1 MVTVNSTVAIDGL
14 ALGIPALSV
23 GLPNNLTPFVD
34 AGAMA
39 GAAAPEEIGP
49 VLRRLLY
56 DQGFRQQ
63 LETAAA
69 AVTARYRIRPD
80 GRAAERSADTI
91 LDLAKAHRSAMS
103 RA

>member
-14 ALGIPALSV
+14 ALGVPALTV
-23 GLPNNLTPFVD
+23 GLPNNLTPFVE

-49 VLRRLLY
+49 ALRRLLY

-63 LETAAA
+63 LEAAAA

-80 GRAAERSADTI
+80 GRAAERSAAAI
-91 LDLAKAHRSAMS
+91 LDLAKSREMQMRS
-103 RA
+103 